1 MATFTKRQEELIRD
15 NLRAFRHNFGAVRI
29 EKQDGG
35 PGYYVFFPADSESYI
50 QFCYNIDYLNGWLYG
65 AVQGFL
71 RSEFRRAADSEDVKK
86 LRENM

>member
-1 MATFTKRQEELIRD
+1 MATFTKLQKERIKD
-15 NLRAFRHNFGAVRI
+15 NLRAFQFDFGSVRI

-35 PGYYVFFPADSESYI
+35 PGFFVFVPADSESYM

-71 RSEFRRAADSEDVKK
+71 RSEFRRAYDSEEVKK
-86 LRENM
+86 LRGDM